1 MITRER
7 PSSVLRDPFF
17 PVERQSIFLED
28 VRCPYRKIDGYKAI
42 VDKTTGC
49 TLSVV
54 SNKYRLIL
62 NKEAYEWADHVI
74 KGIFIGKTLKDFEFF
89 NILMPKS
96 KASCKID
103 LIIPNHFYV
112 LFENPNESFIPFL
125 RITNSY
131 NRTKPLKYEIGF
143 CRWIC
148 KNGTIFGQK
157 GVSFAMSHS
166 EPINLK
172 EIQRLTEMGRNQ
184 IGDIS
189 ALWKVIENKMNILRQ
204 IELPITA
211 VLPIYC
217 KAYGI
222 QIKKPEVSDVQK
234 TIYTSRVKQIRKASK
249 EYFKDLGN
257 NAYAMMNVLS
267 DYASFPEWTQNP
279 ANYVDGYQRK
289 VGKWVDEII
298 EEYKKGN
305 FSLYKHIGEDFQN
318 TAYLLESL
326 VPQE

>member
-1 MITRER
+1 MTVRER
-7 PSSVLRDPFF
+7 PSCILKDPFF
-17 PVERQSIFLED
+17 PVERQPIFLKGEKS
-28 VRCPYRKIDGYKAI
+28 PFRKVDGYKAI

-54 SNKYRLIL
+54 SSKYRLIL
-62 NKEAYEWADHVI
+62 NEEAYEWADHVI
-74 KGIFIGKTLKDFEFF
+74 KGIFTGKTLKDFEFF

-103 LIIPNHFYV
+103 LIIPNQFYF
-112 LFENPNESFIPFL
+112 LFDNSNESFIPFL

-148 KNGTIFGQK
+148 KNGTIFGQR

-166 EPINLK
+166 EPINLN

-184 IGDIS
+184 IGDIG
-189 ALWKVIENKMNILRQ
+189 ALWKVFESKMNILRQ
-204 IELPITA
+204 IELPITT

-222 QIKKPEVSDVQK
+222 HVKKTDISDTLK
-234 TIYTSRVKQIRKASK
+234 TIYSSRVKQIRTAGK
-249 EYFKDLGN
+249 EYFKELGN

-289 VGKWVDEII
+289 VGKWVDDII
-298 EEYKKGN
+298 EEFEKGN
-305 FSLYKHIGEDFQN
+305 FSLYKHIGEEFQN
-318 TAYLLESL
+318 TAYFLESL
-326 VPQE
+326 VSL